1 MTGYDPLS
9 AQPGAQVPGPRHS
22 ADDEVGVAPAGPPV
36 GGPQRGD
43 DLDGFYRPGP
53 PPPPPHGPP
62 PTYGS
67 VPPPP
72 SSLMPPGPA
81 YPPPSSAY
89 PAPAYPL
96 SAPPMSAMPGGEP
109 HYGQP
114 MSALPYPPP
123 PAPRR
128 KISWLGLIALVL
140 VLVVGIV
147 ATVQAIQIRDLQ
159 DRVASG
165 DQALAEA
172 QAADKGRLDGLEGRT
187 TELETEAGKAFNP
200 EAISSEVLPSVF
212 RVSAGQFTGTAFAVG
227 KQTGSTTNL
236 FTNFHVVESVWAAGQ
251 REVFIERKDQ
261 RWPATIVRVDEQDD
275 VAQLRTNNKFTG
287 LATAREAAKSGQQII
302 VVGAPLGLE
311 DTVTTGVVSA
321 IRKDEGGSGTVIQFD
336 APINPGN
343 SGGPV
348 VNAAKQVVGI
358 ATAKAR
364 DAEGIGLAV
373 PIKTACDEFKIC

>member
-1 MTGYDPLS
+1 MTGGYDPLS

-22 ADDEVGVAPAGPPV
+22 LDEEVGAAPV
-36 GGPQRGD
+36 GGAPRPD
-43 DLDGFYRPGP
+43 NPDGLYRPSP
-53 PPPPPHGPP
+53 PPPPPPQGPP
-62 PTYGS
+62 GPPFGA

-72 SSLMPPGPA
+72 SGPA
-81 YPPPSSAY
+81 YPPPPPSAF

-96 SAPPMSAMPGGEP
+96 SAPPMSALPGGDP
-109 HYGQP
+109 HFT
-114 MSALPYPPP
+114 PYPPVAAP
-123 PAPRR
+123 PRR
-128 KISWLGLIALVL
+128 RPSWLGLSALVL
-140 VLVVGIV
+140 ALILGIV
-147 ATVQAIQIRDLQ
+147 AVVQSIQIRDLQ

-165 DQALAEA
+165 DRALAEA
-172 QAADKGRLDGLEGRT
+172 QAADKGRMDGLDGRT
-187 TELETEAGKAFNP
+187 TELESAAGKAFNP
-200 EAISSEVLPSVF
+200 EAISTEVLPSVF
-212 RVSAGQFTGTAFAVG
+212 RVAAGQFTGTAFAVG
-227 KQTGSTTNL
+227 RSGSTTNL
-236 FTNFHVVESVWAAGQ
+236 FTNFHVVESVWNSGQ

-261 RWPATIVRVDEQDD
+261 RWPATIVRVDQQED
-275 VAQLRTNNKFTG
+275 VAQLRTSNKFTG
-287 LATAREAAKSGQQII
+287 LATAREPAKSGQQIV

-311 DTVTTGVVSA
+311 DTVTTGVISA
-321 IRKDEGGSGTVIQFD
+321 IRKGEGGLGTVIQFD